1 MVRLV
6 NVIIPSEKCNLVM
19 SLLEKKRFMVKNI
32 TYYTTVGNVI
42 INFKLKPMHLESVML
57 SLTEIGCGQK
67 FGVIDVTELVAT
79 RPRTVYDKTHV
90 DKKKYRIT
98 DRMGIDEI
106 RDVIDGNNH
115 LTFDYMALVLMAS
128 CLSCAG
134 LLADNVISIIA
145 SMLVSPLMGPILGV
159 TFGMAV
165 NDVKIFRK
173 GLRNEV
179 IGMLICF
186 TLGFLVGCVAAPAY
200 NYYGFEQNSYQM
212 AFRGTWK
219 RVFIQT
225 CVAAPSGVAV
235 VVAVSR
241 GGVNAVVGSA
251 ISASLLPPIV
261 NCGICLAFA
270 MLYTVGDQQDNYDYY
285 MKTGLISLLLWVESF
300 AIISLF
306 GFLTFRFIKGVEPLP
321 MEEVIEIDAQYNQS
335 MYRDT
340 SPGNSSPI
348 PGSYSPTPHA
358 SYPFATNITGHC
370 SDSLSA
376 AAACDIGDIEAPQTL
391 TNRHSSGGH
400 TSLSKSPVDGED
412 VTNPL
417 SVKLAVIPDNL

>member
-6 NVIIPSEKCNLVM
+6 NVIIPAEKSDEVM
-19 SLLEKKRFMVKNI
+19 QLLEKKTFMVKNI
-32 TYYTTVGNVI
+32 SYYSTIGNVI
-42 INFKLKPMHLESVML
+42 INFKLKPMHLESVMA

-67 FGVIDVTELVAT
+67 YGVVDVTELVAT
-79 RPRTVYDKTHV
+79 RPKTVYEKDHAE
-90 DKKKYRIT
+90 KKKYRIT
-98 DRMGIDEI
+98 DRMGVDEI

-128 CLSCAG
+128 CLSCVG

-173 GLRNEV
+173 GLRNEI

-186 TLGFLVGCVAAPAY
+186 LLGFAAGCVAAPVY
-200 NYYGFEQNSYQM
+200 NYYGYEQNSYQM
-212 AFRGTWK
+212 AFRGTFK
-219 RVFIQT
+219 RLLIQT

-261 NCGICLAFA
+261 NSGLSLAFA
-270 MLYTVGDQQDNYDYY
+270 LLYTVGDASANHHYY
-285 MKTGLISLLLWVESF
+285 LRTGMVS
-300 AIISLF
+300 
-306 GFLTFRFIKGVEPLP
+306 
-321 MEEVIEIDAQYNQS
+321 
-335 MYRDT
+335 
-340 SPGNSSPI
+340 
-348 PGSYSPTPHA
+348 
-358 SYPFATNITGHC
+358 
-370 SDSLSA
+370 
-376 AAACDIGDIEAPQTL
+376 
-391 TNRHSSGGH
+391 
-400 TSLSKSPVDGED
+400 
-412 VTNPL
+412 
-417 SVKLAVIPDNL
+417 

>member
-1 MVRLV
+1 VRFEELKSSVSAMVRLV
-6 NVIIPSEKCNLVM
+6 NVIIPSEKCNEVM
-19 SLLEKKRFMVKNI
+19 KVLEKKRFMVKNI
-32 TYYTTVGNVI
+32 TYYTTIGNVI
-42 INFKLKPMHLESVML
+42 INFKLKPMHLESVMT

-67 FGVIDVTELVAT
+67 YGVVDVTELVAC
-79 RPRTVYDKTHV
+79 RPKTVYEKNHAE
-90 DKKKYRIT
+90 KKKYRIT

-173 GLRNEV
+173 GLRNEI

-186 TLGFLVGCVAAPAY
+186 LLGFVVGCIAAPIY
-200 NYYGFEQNSYQM
+200 NYYESEQSSYQM
-212 AFRGTWK
+212 AFRGTLHSLYM
-219 RVFIQT
+219 QT
-225 CVAAPSGVAV
+225 AIAAPSGVAV

-261 NCGICLAFA
+261 NSGICLAFA
-270 MLYTVGDQQDNYDYY
+270 MLYTVGDAAENHHYY
-285 MKTGLISLLLWVESF
+285 LRAGMASRKSF
-300 AIISLF
+300 AVL
-306 GFLTFRFIKGVEPLP
+306 
-321 MEEVIEIDAQYNQS
+321 
-335 MYRDT
+335 
-340 SPGNSSPI
+340 
-348 PGSYSPTPHA
+348 
-358 SYPFATNITGHC
+358 
-370 SDSLSA
+370 
-376 AAACDIGDIEAPQTL
+376 
-391 TNRHSSGGH
+391 SSGECCLFYVLHPCVCCRYRCYSGQRAF
-400 TSLSKSPVDGED
+400 SSSACLVS
-412 VTNPL
+412 
-417 SVKLAVIPDNL
+417 